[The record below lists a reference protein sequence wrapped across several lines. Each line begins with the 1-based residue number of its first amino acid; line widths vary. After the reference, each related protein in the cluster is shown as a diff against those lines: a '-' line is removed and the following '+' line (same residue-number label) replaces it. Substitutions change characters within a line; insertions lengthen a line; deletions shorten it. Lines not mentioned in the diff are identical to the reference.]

1 MTCLSLQAQLTRQ
14 ITPDDV
20 LARSIFG
27 TTDTDAISALL
38 NDYCRQQFDQE
49 ILYCTFAYLSVGA
62 TFVVQLSDRR
72 QIVLKAYGAEQR
84 LSSLRAS
91 FRVQQALADA
101 GFPCPAVLQLPQRVR
116 PTILTAQAYCKGDSL
131 GRLRHRADEKSLS
144 GENSLPVQQRSPLEP
159 MAHIRRTMAHSLAR
173 LIGQSKSYSHQD
185 ILIWMELHKPELWH
199 RPHNVLFDFEKTAA
213 GAEWIDSIAQQAKQR
228 LRAAPGPIVIGHSDW
243 SLQNMSF
250 AQGDLACVY
259 DWDSLRVGLEPCF
272 VGGAARVYRHDWRVG
287 SPEPAI
293 SLDEVQDFVREYEA
307 ARGQPFTTEEH
318 RVMGAAIVY
327 TAAYGVRCAHA
338 IRGSNDAHY
347 ENAKRQLHQ
356 FADTF
361 LDSKEY
367 YSLT

>member
-1 MTCLSLQAQLTRQ
+1 MTHFSLQTQLAQQ
-14 ITPDDV
+14 IVPDDA

-27 TTDTDAISALL
+27 TTDIDEISALL
-38 NDYCRQQFDQE
+38 NDYCQQQFGYD

-62 TFVVQLSDRR
+62 TFVVQLSDLR
-72 QIVLKAYGAEQR
+72 QVVLKAYGAQQR

-101 GFPCPAVLQLPQRVR
+101 GFPCPAVLQLPQRVG
-116 PTILTAQAYCKGDSL
+116 PTILTAQSCCEGD
-131 GRLRHRADEKSLS
+131 RADAKSFWEETS
-144 GENSLPVQQRSPLEP
+144 WPVQQQSPLET
-159 MAHIRRTMAHSLAR
+159 MAHVRRAMAHSLAR
-173 LIGQSKSYSHQD
+173 LIRQSKSYSHHG
-185 ILIWMELHKPELWH
+185 LPVWMELHKPGLWH
-199 RPHNVLFDFEKTAA
+199 QPHNILFDFEKTAA

-228 LRAAPGPIVIGHSDW
+228 LRAATGPAVIGHSDW

-250 AQGDLACVY
+250 HQDKLICVY

-287 SPEPAI
+287 PPEPAI
-293 SLDEVQDFVREYEA
+293 SLAEVQDFVREYEA
-307 ARGQPFTTEEH
+307 ARGQPFTTEEQ
-318 RVMGAAIVY
+318 RVLGAAIVY

-347 ENAKRQLHQ
+347 ENAKRQLRQ
-356 FADTF
+356 FADYF
-361 LDSKEY
+361 LDGKEY